1 MGGPIGSGVNT
12 SGGRTYFPPFPLL
25 AYKGGSGSQLGI
37 EVPIAG
43 GDPALAYGK
52 TRTAPGIPAGASVAY
67 YASLVFSA
75 DNCENGGV
83 VQRSFNDGGTWD
95 RPGGPEPAP

>member
-52 TRTAPGIPAGASVAY
+52 TRTASGIPAGAPVAY
-67 YASLVFSA
+67 HASPRFSA
-75 DNCENGGV
+75 NKRENGGIV
-83 VQRSFNDGGTWD
+83 PRSFHAAAPPDPPV
-95 RPGGPEPAP
+95 RPYP